1 MIKNARIE
9 EGKTPSLQSGKR
21 SEMVKEGQAL
31 APGEKPEPDERQ
43 VRVEGAVEKPR
54 PAF

>member
-31 APGEKPEPDERQ
+31 ARGEKPEVDERHVQVPNRKQ
-43 VRVEGAVEKPR
+43 VRDCE
-54 PAF
+54 